1 MRYSSVAHEAFASM
15 RRVGLRRTVQLA
27 VARVYDLAFDQR
39 WGVDT
44 AKRAELDDLEIDAET
59 VGRGQMYQPTGVLPF
74 RQVLDKVAFPKPGV
88 FVDYGC
94 GKGRTLLLASRLPFE
109 RVVGIEFSQ
118 ELCEAAQRNADAFDK
133 AGQLKAPIEIVCTD
147 AVLYNYQG
155 DENIFYFFYPFDAD
169 LMIRVLDSIDTSLQA
184 HPRDAVLVYYYPI
197 HRETLDERA
206 SFSLEQTFE
215 LYGYDCLVYRHLR
228 ESA

>member
-1 MRYSSVAHEAFASM
+1 MRYNSVGHEVFASV
-15 RRVGLRRTVQLA
+15 RRVGLGRTVKLA
-27 VARVYDLAFDQR
+27 VARVYDMAFDRR

-44 AKRAELDDLEIDAET
+44 AKRAELDELEINAET
-59 VGRGQMYQPTGVLPF
+59 VGGGQMYQPTGVLPF
-74 RQVLDKVAFPKPGV
+74 RQVLEMVAFPKPGV

-118 ELCEAAQRNADAFDK
+118 ELCDSAQRNADAFK
-133 AGQLKAPIEIVCTD
+133 RAGQLKSPIEIVCTD
-147 AVLYNYQG
+147 AVLYNYRG

-169 LMIRVLDSIDTSLQA
+169 LMVRVLDSIDASLSS

-197 HRETLDERA
+197 HREVLDERP
-206 SFSLEQTFE
+206 SFRLEQTFE

-228 ESA
+228 ESV